1 MMNIYR
7 FLPVVIASGI
17 SLLIA
22 GCGDSAPLATKMV
35 VSMTQNSNHSVTG
48 RAPEIIVSQFF
59 AAVEKADFQRAVTYC
74 DGDMKLFMEA
84 CIASQKMQSPAENG
98 FWDKEFRNFS
108 KIRFDKIEFVSS
120 ETVLDN
126 ANTEYRLLTYK
137 RAPYQEVLLG
147 NSRPRVFELAA
158 MLFPPKL
165 TCSDEEKQN
174 VITSVQKDFAV
185 VDNPECIFQVA
196 CAKDTNGDFKI
207 VNISLVQTENP
218 EEEKMEEKADDEFN
232 QEFMKLT
239 EETEKEEKK
248 PAPAQQEDQGM
259 AGDDFGFGEL

>member
-84 CIASQKMQSPAENG
+84 CIAT
-98 FWDKEFRNFS
+98 
-108 KIRFDKIEFVSS
+108 FDKV
-120 ETVLDN
+120 
-126 ANTEYRLLTYK
+126 
-137 RAPYQEVLLG
+137 
-147 NSRPRVFELAA
+147 NS
-158 MLFPPKL
+158 M
-165 TCSDEEKQN
+165 
-174 VITSVQKDFAV
+174 QK
-185 VDNPECIFQVA
+185 
-196 CAKDTNGDFKI
+196 
-207 VNISLVQTENP
+207 
-218 EEEKMEEKADDEFN
+218 
-232 QEFMKLT
+232 
-239 EETEKEEKK
+239 
-248 PAPAQQEDQGM
+248 
-259 AGDDFGFGEL
+259 